1 MPENTQSPPFWAAL
15 CINIGRTVLAFLSE
29 TGAMALFFLHG
40 LAWMFRP
47 SRQFP
52 KFLRQ
57 VFIIGAE
64 SLFLIALIGLFTGM
78 VLGLQLYYTLTK
90 FGAEGLL
97 GTVLVLTLVREL
109 GPVLTAIMI
118 TGRAGS
124 AMAAEVGVM
133 RITQQ
138 IDALDVMDIQPM
150 AYLVAPRFSASLFS
164 FPLLTSIFILVALI
178 GGYLTGVLMLGAN
191 AGAYIAR
198 VEGSVNW
205 ADVSGCMI
213 KALAFS
219 LIVVTVCCYKG
230 FFAHLRKDGQ
240 GPEAVSNA
248 TTSAVVLSC
257 VLILAADYVLTSFLM

>member
-1 MPENTQSPPFWAAL
+1 MWATPCISTGRAL
-15 CINIGRTVLAFLSE
+15 LACTAE
-29 TGAMALFFLHG
+29 MGAMALFLVHG
-40 LAWMFRP
+40 LASMFRP

-57 VFIIGAE
+57 VFVIGAG

-78 VLGLQLYYTLTK
+78 VLGLQLYYTLTQ

-138 IDALDVMDIQPM
+138 IDALDVMDIHPM
-150 AYLVAPRFSASLFS
+150 GYLVAPRFSASLFS
-164 FPLLTSIFILVALI
+164 FPLLTAIFIIVALL

-191 AGAYIAR
+191 EGAYIAR

-205 ADVSGCMI
+205 QDVSGCMI

-257 VLILAADYVLTSFLM
+257 VLILSADYVLTSILL